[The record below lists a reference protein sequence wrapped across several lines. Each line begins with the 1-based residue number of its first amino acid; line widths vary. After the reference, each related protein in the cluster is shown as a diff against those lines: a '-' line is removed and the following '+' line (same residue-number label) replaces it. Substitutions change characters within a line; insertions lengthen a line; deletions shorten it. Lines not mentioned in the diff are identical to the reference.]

1 LRYLV
6 LACDFDETL
15 GAGGR
20 VAGETIAALERLL
33 ASGRKLILVT
43 GRELDDLLRSFPH
56 ANLFARIVAE
66 NGALIYRPDTRA
78 QKVQGTP
85 PPEKFVRALHDK
97 GVEPLSVGGVI
108 VSTAQPHETT
118 VLNTIRD
125 LGLEMQVIFNKGA
138 VMVLPAGINK
148 ATGLTVALREVG
160 ISPHNVVG
168 IGDAENDHAF
178 LSLCECSVAVANAL
192 PMVKEGVDFVTES
205 ENGRGV
211 VELIDE
217 IVREDLQTREGR
229 LQRHRILLGHR
240 ESREAVR
247 VSPYGVNLLIAGPSG
262 SGKSTVT
269 AAILERLNEQ
279 GYQFCVI
286 DPEGDYESFESAVAL
301 GTHEQPPSADEVL
314 RLLKNPADNAVVNL
328 VGLPLK
334 DRPSFFLALLPRLQD
349 LRAQL
354 GHPHWLV
361 IDETHHVLPASWEPA
376 PLAIPK
382 EFERFV
388 FVTIQPKSIA
398 PEARSAVNT
407 VIAVGEA
414 PEKTLAEVGEL
425 IGETPPPTPPIKL
438 SQGEVLMWRR
448 QPNAAPFKF
457 RVLPSQTERR
467 RHRRKYAEGDL
478 GPKKSFYFVGPDRKL
493 HLQAQNLILFVQL
506 AEGVD
511 DDTWNYHL
519 RKGDYSRWFRKEIK
533 DEELAAEAE
542 RVEAM
547 NGVPADESRAL
558 IKKAIEERYTLPA

>member
-1 LRYLV
+1 VRYLV

-15 GAGGR
+15 GVGGR
-20 VAGETIAALERLL
+20 VADETIAALERLL
-33 ASGRKLILVT
+33 SSGRKSILVT
-43 GRELDDLLRSFPH
+43 GRELDDLLRIFPY
-56 ANLFARIVAE
+56 ADLFERIVAE
-66 NGALIYRPDTRA
+66 NGAMIYRPASREKMT
-78 QKVQGTP
+78 QGKP
-85 PPEKFVRALHDK
+85 PPEKFVRMLRER
-97 GVEPLSVGGVI
+97 GVVPLGVGEVI
-108 VSTAQPHETT
+108 VSTLQPHETT

-148 ATGLTVALREVG
+148 ATGLAVALREVG

-168 IGDAENDHAF
+168 VGDAENDHAF

-192 PMVKEGVDFVTES
+192 PTVKERVDFVTQG

-217 IVREDLQTREGR
+217 IVREDLQAREDR
-229 LQRHRILLGHR
+229 LQRHHILLGHR
-240 ESREAVR
+240 ESGEEVR
-247 VSPYGVNLLIAGPSG
+247 LSPYGVNLLIAGPSG

-269 AAILERLNEQ
+269 TAILERLNEQ
-279 GYQFCVI
+279 GYQFCVV
-286 DPEGDYESFESAVAL
+286 DPEGDYESFEGAVAL
-301 GTHEQPPSADEVL
+301 GTHEQPPSGDEVL
-314 RLLKNPADNAVVNL
+314 RLLKNPADNAIVNL
-328 VGLPLK
+328 VGLALK
-334 DRPSFFLALLPRLQD
+334 DRPAFFLALLPRLQD
-349 LRAQL
+349 LRARL

-414 PEKTLAEVGEL
+414 PEKTLSEVGAL
-425 IGETPPPTPPIKL
+425 IGETPPSAPPIKL
-438 SQGEVLMWRR
+438 SQGEVLLWRK
-448 QPNAAPFKF
+448 QPNAPPLKF
-457 RVLPSQTERR
+457 HILPARAERR

-478 GPKKSFYFVGPDRKL
+478 GDKKSFYFEGPEGKL

-511 DDTWNYHL
+511 NDTWNHHL
-519 RKGDYSRWFRKEIK
+519 RRGDYSRWFRKEIK

-542 RVEAM
+542 RVENM
-547 NGVPADESRAL
+547 DGIPADESRGL
-558 IKKAIEERYTLPA
+558 IKKAIEERYTLPG

>member
-1 LRYLV
+1 VRYLV

-15 GAGGR
+15 GVGGR

-43 GRELDDLLRSFPH
+43 GRELDDLLRIFPH
-56 ANLFARIVAE
+56 AHLFERIVAE
-66 NGALIYRPDTRA
+66 NGAMIYRPDNREKKA
-78 QKVQGTP
+78 HGSP
-85 PPEKFVRALHDK
+85 PPEKFVRALRER
-97 GVEPLSVGGVI
+97 GVAPLAVGKVI
-108 VSTAQPHETT
+108 VATMQPHETT
-118 VLNTIRD
+118 VLNAIRD

-148 ATGLTVALREVG
+148 ATGLAAALGEME

-168 IGDAENDHAF
+168 VGDAENDHAF

-192 PMVKEGVDFVTES
+192 PMVKERVDFVTQG
-205 ENGRGV
+205 ENGGGV
-211 VELIDE
+211 IELIDE
-217 IVREDLQTREGR
+217 IVREDLQAREDR
-229 LQRHRILLGHR
+229 LRRHHILLGRR
-240 ESREAVR
+240 ESGEEAR
-247 VSPYGVNLLIAGPSG
+247 IAPYGANLLIAGPSG

-269 AAILERLNEQ
+269 TAILERLDEQ
-279 GYQFCVI
+279 GYQFCAI
-286 DPEGDYESFESAVAL
+286 DPEGDYESFERAVAL
-301 GTHEQPPSADEVL
+301 GTHEQPPSAEEVL

-334 DRPSFFLALLPRLQD
+334 DRPSFFLALLSRLQD

-414 PEKTLAEVGEL
+414 PEKTLAEVGEI
-425 IGETPPPTPPIKL
+425 IGETPPAMPPVKL

-448 QPNAAPFKF
+448 QPNSAPFK
-457 RVLPSQTERR
+457 VQILPARSERR

-478 GPKKSFYFVGPDRKL
+478 GPKKSFYFEGPDGKL

-511 DDTWNYHL
+511 DDTWNHHL
-519 RKGDYSRWFRKEIK
+519 RRGDYSRWFRKEIK
-533 DEELAAEAE
+533 DEELAAETE
-542 RVEAM
+542 RVENM
-547 NGVPADESRAL
+547 DGIPADRSRGL
-558 IKKAIEERYTLPA
+558 IKKAIEERYTLPG